1 MQKLKLAFI
10 AILLLAM
17 TTAVAGQ
24 GFKVYPGATVY
35 TPPTTKD
42 SAKPPAGTQ
51 ITDYLTND
59 SFESVVAFY
68 SQLGKEYTAKGLPRG
83 GTLPDGQE
91 IKQAY
96 FIFDGATNLVT
107 SKSWALIQRP
117 FIGSIEMKGKPVYHD
132 IRDVTVIGLSQKK

>member
-1 MQKLKLAFI
+1 MDNIPEVPMKKLKLAFI
-10 AILLLAM
+10 AVLVLAM

-42 SAKPPAGTQ
+42 SPKAPAGTQ

-68 SQLGKEYTAKGLPRG
+68 SQLGKEYTAKGLPSG
-83 GTLPDGQE
+83 GTLPNGQE
-91 IKQAY
+91 LKQAF
-96 FIFDGATNLVT
+96 FILDGAANLEK
-107 SKSWALIQRP
+107 SKRWALDTAAI
-117 FIGSIEMKGKPVYHD
+117 YW
-132 IRDVTVIGLSQKK
+132 LY